1 MMNRIGWVRAALAGG
16 VLLGFADAA
25 MATDPSPAEIAVA
38 RKLIDLKGVNNI
50 FDPLLVGII
59 EKTKYTFLQT
69 NPMLSNDLNAVAAQ
83 LRQELQPQLEQLKA
97 DAAKRY
103 ASHFTESELNQVYA
117 FYSSPLGTKLI
128 RAEPQILDESVKD
141 ASDWATKMADEVM
154 AKMRAEMRKRG
165 HEL

>member
-1 MMNRIGWVRAALAGG
+1 MAGA

-25 MATDPSPAEIAVA
+25 VAKDPSPAEIAVA

-83 LRQELQPQLEQLKA
+83 LRQELQPQLEQLKT

-103 ASHFTESELNQVYA
+103 ASHFTEAELNQVYA
-117 FYSSPLGTKLI
+117 FYNSPLGTKLI
-128 RAEPQILDESVKD
+128 TAEPQILDESVKD

-165 HEL
+165 HDL